1 MQSGVILA
9 SQPYGLGLDETLMPQ
24 YLKELGYATHG
35 VGKVNPERNTV
46 KPVLSGHPWGIV
58 KYPLNTGCPLNTGR
72 VYSYLTGEL
81 IFRTLTSVRLI
92 QDVRLIQGRLIQ
104 V

>member
-1 MQSGVILA
+1 MSAYISQSNIEGALL
-9 SQPYGLGLDETLMPQ
+9 YT
-24 YLKELGYATHG
+24 
-35 VGKVNPERNTV
+35 TV

-81 IFRTLTSVRLI
+81 IFGTLTSVRLI
-92 QDVRLIQGRLIQ
+92 QGVCLIQGRLIQ